1 MKFIRSITS
10 VVVLLAVAFMVAS
23 LGDRPQAD
31 GGKTVLI
38 AGASGRTGVYI
49 MQQLADAGYQVRGMT
64 RSIENAQ
71 EKLPGD
77 FDWVA
82 VDVRDKDS
90 MRDAFADVDI
100 LVSALGSGAPDTDNN
115 AEAVDWGGNKNLID
129 LAVENNVDR
138 MVLVSSAN
146 AGNADPELWL
156 NKNRGNVLVW
166 KGKSED
172 HLRASGI
179 SYTIVRPGGLVPE
192 YEPGE
197 RGLKIAQGLDEL
209 AMVHRAD
216 VASVVVAAIQDPGA
230 VNKTFELV
238 SDESLEPDGWR
249 DDFAGLSTAYSATG
263 DMKDPP
269 RN

>member
-23 LGDRPQAD
+23 LGDRPEAD
-31 GGKTVLI
+31 GDQLVLV
-38 AGASGRTGVYI
+38 AGASGRTGIYL
-49 MQQLADAGYQVRGMT
+49 MPQLVEAGYKVRGIT
-64 RSIENAQ
+64 RNIENAK
-71 EKLPGD
+71 EKVPGD
-77 FDWVA
+77 YEWV
-82 VDVRDKDS
+82 VGDVRDIDS
-90 MRDAFADVDI
+90 LRPAFEGVDI
-100 LVSALGSGAPDTDNN
+100 LVSTIGSGAPDTDNN

-129 LAVENNVDR
+129 LAVENSVKKIA
-138 MVLVSSAN
+138 LVSSAN

-166 KGKSED
+166 KGKTED

-179 SYTIVRPGGLVPE
+179 DHTIVRPGGLVHE

-197 RGLKIAQGLDEL
+197 RGLKIVQGLDEL
-209 AMVHRAD
+209 AMVHRSD
-216 VASVVVAAIQDPGA
+216 VASVVVAALQDPSA
-230 VNKTFELV
+230 ANKTFELV
-238 SDESLEPDGWR
+238 SDKEAAPDAWR
-249 DDFAGLSTAYSATG
+249 DDFAALTTDYVSRG